1 MNSQH
6 RERAIAMLQQVKTFP
21 AGSGIK
27 HIKSGRVYTVDHVHI
42 QDYNL
47 LIHTADKQVFSSKE
61 VYCIKGY

>member
-1 MNSQH
+1 MNSH
-6 RERAIAMLQQVKTFP
+6 YRERALAVLRQIKTFP

-27 HIKSGRVYTVDHVHI
+27 HVKSGRTYTVDHVHI

-61 VYCIKGY
+61 VYCIEEN